1 MTKEL
6 NLNIIQKEMETKQ
19 VLISVSFFR
28 RKVENYR
35 LLKPKA
41 LKFICTSTFQLKA
54 ILSRVN
60 PQVGLGGESWAT
72 ADSA

>member
-19 VLISVSFFR
+19 VVTSVSFLR

-35 LLKPKA
+35 LLKPNA
-41 LKFICTSTFQLKA
+41 LKFRCASTFQLKA
-54 ILSRVN
+54 IDDLCFMLCVN
-60 PQVGLGGESWAT
+60 KIYY
-72 ADSA
+72 

>member
-19 VLISVSFFR
+19 VVTSVSFFR

-35 LLKPKA
+35 LLKPKS
-41 LKFICTSTFQLKA
+41 LKFRCTFTFKLKA
-54 ILSRVN
+54 IDDLCFMLCV
-60 PQVGLGGESWAT
+60 T
-72 ADSA
+72 KIYY

>member
-1 MTKEL
+1 MTKEM

-41 LKFICTSTFQLKA
+41 LKFRCTSTFQLKA
-54 ILSRVN
+54 IDDPCFMLFV
-60 PQVGLGGESWAT
+60 T
-72 ADSA
+72 KTYY